1 MESRVKEK
9 SEFEKWL
16 CDNGM
21 SDRTANNYCNCV
33 ERTEREAQER
43 GLLDCALST
52 LTLSELEIKI
62 SELIE
67 CEYFAE
73 KNVHTH
79 NIYKTALNKYFQYR
93 VDTTLSNP
101 ILPVCNKKYSEFP
114 TLLIGLGG
122 IGSKTVKKVNNCT
135 NGNDVEVFCI
145 DSDVNDLF
153 NNSSTSNTHTL
164 DLSCKTSVADALT
177 YITGAREW
185 FPRNPILLSK
195 TIASGAG
202 QVRAVSR
209 LLYEISLL
217 KGSFN
222 PLIEAA
228 LNLAHKAVTYNCG
241 LRINMVTSLF
251 GGTGAGIFLQIAM
264 LLRKRI
270 ALVYPNLNVKI
281 QGEFIMPG
289 LVNLSNSAAEI
300 CNMEAL
306 AYASLKELNAINSFV
321 YDNGNPVELVYD
333 KEQKEKVVDCIPY
346 DYCFIY
352 DTFGTTNGFSE
363 IDKVANKIYERL
375 FGVSSNLLNDAFV
388 GQLRTCK
395 RKKSMNLYGIV
406 DCEKIDSENTL
417 NSRILNQAFHYSD
430 VSDDRII
437 AICSK
442 SPITAMNTIST
453 TSVHVITD
461 TNDSYEGIAILEVVF
476 AKRID
481 SFAKIKSKDGR
492 YYVSYKHL
500 VDESGY
506 RITPHLNKNWHVQM
520 ADIDGVIAEQ
530 SFENDV
536 ALNKEKLSFSE
547 TEMTRTPFV
556 FISYSSKEI
565 EIANQTKLVLEN
577 NDIPCWMAPQSI
589 PAGSDYATEIPS
601 AITDCCAVVL
611 LLSKASQE
619 SNWVPKEVG
628 IAIGKGKM
636 VIPFKIDDAI
646 INDTFNFYLTNNQRI
661 EAYNR
666 MTDAYKELVK
676 RLKSVISK

>member
-1 MESRVKEK
+1 MESRVKETSK
-9 SEFEKWL
+9 FQKWL
-16 CDNGM
+16 CDKGM
-21 SDRTANNYCNCV
+21 SARTANNYCSCV
-33 ERTEREAQER
+33 KRTEREAQEI
-43 GLLDCALST
+43 GLLDSALST
-52 LTLSELEIKI
+52 LTISQLEIKI

-67 CEYFAE
+67 SEYLAE
-73 KNVHTH
+73 KNVNTH
-79 NIYKTALNKYFQYR
+79 NVYKTALNKYFQYR

-101 ILPVCNKKYSEFP
+101 CSSVCEKKYSEFP
-114 TLLIGLGG
+114 TLLVGLGG
-122 IGSKTVKKVNNCT
+122 IGSKTVKKVNNYI

-153 NNSSTSNTHTL
+153 ENASTTNTHAL

-185 FPRNPILLSK
+185 FPRNTILLSK

-222 PLIEAA
+222 PLIEVA
-228 LNLAHKAVTYNCG
+228 LKLANKAVTYNCG
-241 LRINMVTSLF
+241 LRINIVTSLF

-281 QGEFIMPG
+281 QGEFVMPG
-289 LVNLSNSAAEI
+289 LVNLSHSAAEI

-333 KEQKEKVVDCIPY
+333 KEQKEKIIDCIPY

-352 DTFGTTNGFSE
+352 DAFGTTNGFSE

-375 FGVSSNLLNDAFV
+375 FGLSSNLLNEAFIS
-388 GQLRTCK
+388 QLRTCK
-395 RKKSMNLYGIV
+395 RKKSVNLYGIV
-406 DCEKIDSENTL
+406 DCEKIDSESIYD
-417 NSRILNQAFHYSD
+417 SRICSQAFNYSD
-430 VSDDRII
+430 DSDDRII

-442 SPITAMNTIST
+442 SPITAMDLNST
-453 TSVHVITD
+453 TSIHVVADI
-461 TNDSYEGIAILEVVF
+461 NNSYEGITVLEVLF

-481 SFAKIKSKDGR
+481 SFEKLRSKGGK
-492 YYVSYKHL
+492 YYASYKQL
-500 VDESGY
+500 VDEHGY
-506 RITPHLNKNWHVQM
+506 RITPHLNVNWHVQM
-520 ADIDGVIAEQ
+520 ADIDGGVTEQ
-530 SFENDV
+530 SFENSI
-536 ALNKEKLSFSE
+536 ALNEEKLSFSE
-547 TEMTRTPFV
+547 NEVMRLPFV

-577 NDIPCWMAPQSI
+577 NGIPCWMAPQSI
-589 PAGSDYATEIPS
+589 PAGSDYAAEIPS